1 MMNATFV
8 TTLST
13 QELQELIELS
23 VKKAV
28 QVNPKVA
35 NEDDDTLLDTK
46 EAASLIKYEVTSIY
60 GLVKRK
66 KIPFCKIEGKLLF
79 SRRKLIE
86 WIEGGNHV
94 PTLNRPFL
102 PLKDPA
108 INTANPDTKY
118 RKERQALAWS
128 GNKEQ

>member
-23 VKKAV
+23 VKNAV
-28 QVNPKVA
+28 QVSPKMS
-35 NEDDDTLLDTK
+35 NEDDTLLDTK

-86 WIEGGNHV
+86 WIEGGNHA
-94 PTLNRPFL
+94 PGLKRPSL
-102 PLKDPA
+102 PLKDSV
-108 INTANPDTKY
+108 TKY
-118 RKERQALAWS
+118 
-128 GNKEQ
+128 

>member
-23 VKKAV
+23 VKKVV
-28 QVNPKVA
+28 QINPKLA
-35 NEDDDTLLDTK
+35 NEDDTLLDTK

-86 WIEGGNHV
+86 WIEGCNHA
-94 PTLNRPFL
+94 PTLNRP
-102 PLKDPA
+102 PLSLKETA
-108 INTANPDTKY
+108 IKY
-118 RKERQALAWS
+118 L
-128 GNKEQ
+128 

>member
-1 MMNATFV
+1 MMNATFI

-23 VKKAV
+23 VKNAV
-28 QVNPKVA
+28 HVNARVP
-35 NEDDDTLLDTK
+35 NEDDTLLDTK
-46 EAASLIKYEVTSIY
+46 EAANLIKYEVTSIY

-86 WIEGGNHV
+86 WIEGGIHA
-94 PTLNRPFL
+94 PSLNRPSL
-102 PLKDPA
+102 PLKDQV
-108 INTANPDTKY
+108 IKY
-118 RKERQALAWS
+118 R
-128 GNKEQ
+128 

>member
-13 QELQELIELS
+13 QELQEQIELS
-23 VKKAV
+23 VKNAV
-28 QVNPKVA
+28 QVSPKIS
-35 NEDDDTLLDTK
+35 NEDDTLLDTK
-46 EAASLIKYEVTSIY
+46 EAATLIKYEVTSIY

-86 WIEGGNHV
+86 WIEGGNHA
-94 PTLNRPFL
+94 PALNRPSL
-102 PLKDPA
+102 PLKDPV
-108 INTANPDTKY
+108 TKY
-118 RKERQALAWS
+118 R
-128 GNKEQ
+128 

>member
-23 VKKAV
+23 VKNAV
-28 QVNPKVA
+28 QVSPKMS
-35 NEDDDTLLDTK
+35 NEDDTLLDTK
-46 EAASLIKYEVTSIY
+46 EAANLIKYEVTSIY
-60 GLVKRK
+60 GLFKRK

-86 WIEGGNHV
+86 WIEGGNHA
-94 PTLNRPFL
+94 PILNRPFV
-102 PLKDPA
+102 PLKEPT
-108 INTANPDTKY
+108 IKY
-118 RKERQALAWS
+118 R
-128 GNKEQ
+128 

>member
-1 MMNATFV
+1 MMNAIFV

-23 VKKAV
+23 VKNAV
-28 QVNPKVA
+28 QVSPKMS
-35 NEDDDTLLDTK
+35 NEDDTLLDTK
-46 EAASLIKYEVTSIY
+46 EAANLIKYEVTSIY

-86 WIEGGNHV
+86 WIEGGNHA
-94 PTLNRPFL
+94 PTLNRPSL
-102 PLKDPA
+102 PLKAPV
-108 INTANPDTKY
+108 TKY
-118 RKERQALAWS
+118 R
-128 GNKEQ
+128 

>member
-23 VKKAV
+23 VKNAV
-28 QVNPKVA
+28 QVSPKMS
-35 NEDDDTLLDTK
+35 NEDDTK
-46 EAASLIKYEVTSIY
+46 EAANLIKYEVTSIY

-86 WIEGGNHV
+86 WIEGGNHA
-94 PTLNRPFL
+94 PTLNRPSL
-102 PLKDPA
+102 PLKDPV
-108 INTANPDTKY
+108 TKY
-118 RKERQALAWS
+118 R
-128 GNKEQ
+128 

>member
-28 QVNPKVA
+28 QVNPTGA
-35 NEDDDTLLDTK
+35 NEDDTLLDTK
-46 EAASLIKYEVTSIY
+46 EAANLINYEVTSIY

-86 WIEGGNHV
+86 WIEGGNHA
-94 PTLNRPFL
+94 PTLNRPSL
-102 PLKDPA
+102 PLKDPV
-108 INTANPDTKY
+108 TKY
-118 RKERQALAWS
+118 R
-128 GNKEQ
+128 